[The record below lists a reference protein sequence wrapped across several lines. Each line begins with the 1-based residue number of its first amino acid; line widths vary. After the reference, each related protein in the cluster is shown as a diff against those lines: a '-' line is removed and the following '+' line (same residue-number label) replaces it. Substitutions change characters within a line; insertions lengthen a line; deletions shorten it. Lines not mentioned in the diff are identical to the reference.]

1 MADEFNL
8 QKAFDEAVSD
18 IKAKVGEMRTAND
31 KANNDLAMKLS
42 EQVSKLEKEQK
53 SIADE
58 LISVKRGVGA
68 TAVKKTSKTPYRD
81 AFEKFIRAKSQTA
94 TVWDS
99 DTVKILKKE
108 DDVPAADP
116 EPTPQTGVVGDDDPT
131 NLYAYGG
138 YTVPSELDRQIQRSL
153 LDNNVVYGAVGRRT
167 VSTPHFYMPVRVAGV
182 ATEWLGSETATITQ
196 QDAPTFKQI
205 EPYWGNLASR
215 ADLSIQL
222 IEDSQFDVVSYLM
235 DEFGI
240 AFADAIENVLTTGD
254 GSGKPIGLLSAT
266 LAATGDKSRAVGTF
280 EKVNTGGALS
290 ADNLITLFCKA
301 KPGYRQ
307 NGAFMMNSTTELAV
321 RLLKDGEDRYL
332 WQPAISADRPS
343 TILNRPLLI
352 NEYMGDAATTSAIPV
367 IFGDF
372 RRGFLVVERTGLHV
386 KQDDITGDLVVKYK
400 CFKRYG
406 SMFVDS
412 CALKYLVKTAS

>member
-1 MADEFNL
+1 MSEINENTL
-8 QKAFDEAVSD
+8 QKQFDESVKEIAAAV
-18 IKAKVGEMRTAND
+18 KEMRKTNESNVE
-31 KANNDLAMKLS
+31 KALKLS
-42 EQVSKLEKEQK
+42 EQVSKLEAEQK
-53 SIADE
+53 KLADE
-58 LISVKRGVGA
+58 MIVVKRGAG
-68 TAVKKTSKTPYRD
+68 TAVKQESKTPYRD
-81 AFEKFIRAKSQTA
+81 SLNKWIRAKSEIA

-99 DTVKILKKE
+99 NSVKIVRK
-108 DDVPAADP
+108 DDP
-116 EPTPQTGVVGDDDPT
+116 EPASPQTGVVGDDDPT
-131 NLYAYGG
+131 NLYPYGG

-153 LDNNVVYGAVGRRT
+153 LDNNVVYGAVGRRV
-167 VSTPHFYMPVRVAGV
+167 VSTPHFYMPVRVSGV

-196 QDAPTFKQI
+196 QDAPSFKQI
-205 EPYWGNLASR
+205 EPSWGNLASR

-240 AFADAIENVLTTGD
+240 AFADALENVLTTGD

-266 LAATGDKSRAVGTF
+266 LAATGDKTRTVGTF

-352 NEYMGDAATTSAIPV
+352 NEYMQDAGTTSNIPV

-372 RRGFLVVERTGLHV
+372 RRGFLVVERTGLHM

-406 SMFVDS
+406 SLFVDS